1 MFAITSTRTHTHTRT
16 QIQYYCWCSCLLLLL
31 YSSFNSLPR
40 GRCPPPT
47 AHCCSA
53 EHCFLFFRPL
63 LRCPFLLV
71 AAFWL
76 IIFCFYTHL
85 NHFTVILLI
94 ANFKLLPCGLLPPI
108 SHPQTSPSHCLA
120 FLCRLHFPR
129 CSLFVVIPPTETD
142 NLLNLPLVPR
152 LLC

>member
-108 SHPQTSPSHCLA
+108 SHPQTSLPILWHSFVDFISHAAL
-120 FLCRLHFPR
+120 FLWLSH
-129 CSLFVVIPPTETD
+129 
-142 NLLNLPLVPR
+142 PLR
-152 LLC
+152 QTTC